1 LRAALLASAAG
12 FLLCAIFGAGL
23 IRSSGPTYDEPVH
36 LSAGYTDLAHGCC
49 RLNAMDHPPLAEMW
63 AALPLLALR
72 PDTFVS
78 HPAWQA
84 RQVYRYGDLF
94 LFHNKTGPDTLLNT
108 ARLFNLLT
116 LSAVLSCLVALW
128 CLRLGGVPAAAG
140 GALSVGFCVPWFSNA
155 SLVTTDALS
164 ALLFFASFAVLS
176 VKERSLRRWLL
187 AGALTGAALAA
198 KFNMIL
204 LPPLLAFCLL
214 AESRVE
220 KNAKLQ
226 PAAAALAALCGL
238 VTLAVVYGGAGP
250 ALWWKGLSATLSRLS
265 EGRSAF
271 LLGRYSTEGWWWYFP
286 AAMLVKTPLPLLAA
300 AALGA
305 WSLRAQP
312 RREWA
317 WLLLPPALYLGA
329 ALTSKTQIGYRHILP
344 LYPFLAVL
352 AGLGGGWL
360 WTRGV
365 QGRGA
370 AAALSLWLAL
380 SVGRAHPHHLAYFNE
395 LAGGRAGGAA
405 WLADSNLDWGQDLP
419 GLAAEL
425 KARGNPPVV
434 LGYFGS
440 DDPAARGLRYVPLAT
455 VANVERP
462 GNAALEKGAPLLFA
476 LSQTNRAGVYY
487 RDKGLYS
494 WLASREPVAAPG
506 GSIFL
511 YDLTSDPE
519 GRARL
524 AALLASSGRSGDAK
538 TAMLHSPQ

>member
-1 LRAALLASAAG
+1 
-12 FLLCAIFGAGL
+12 
-23 IRSSGPTYDEPVH
+23 
-36 LSAGYTDLAHGCC
+36 
-49 RLNAMDHPPLAEMW
+49 
-63 AALPLLALR
+63 
-72 PDTFVS
+72 
-78 HPAWQA
+78 
-84 RQVYRYGDLF
+84 
-94 LFHNKTGPDTLLNT
+94 
-108 ARLFNLLT
+108 
-116 LSAVLSCLVALW
+116 
-128 CLRLGGVPAAAG
+128 
-140 GALSVGFCVPWFSNA
+140 
-155 SLVTTDALS
+155 
-164 ALLFFASFAVLS
+164 LFFASFAVLS

-187 AGALTGAALAA
+187 TGTLVGAALAA

-204 LPPLLAFCLL
+204 LPPLLLFCLL

-220 KNAKLQ
+220 KGIKAQ
-226 PAAAALAALCGL
+226 PLAAGLAALCGL
-238 VTLAVVYGGAGP
+238 AALALVYGGAGP
-250 ALWWKGLSATLSRLS
+250 GLWWKGLSATLSRLS

-271 LLGRYSTEGWWWYFP
+271 LLGRHSTEGWWWYFP
-286 AAMLVKTPLPLLAA
+286 AAMLVKTPLPLLGL
-300 AALGA
+300 AALGV

-317 WLLLPPALYLGA
+317 WLLLPPALYLAA
-329 ALTSKTQIGYRHILP
+329 ALTSKTQIGYRHVLP

-352 AGLGGGWL
+352 GGLGAAFL
-360 WTRGV
+360 WNAGAK
-365 QGRGA
+365 GRGA
-370 AAALSLWLAL
+370 ASLAALWLAV
-380 SVGRAHPHHLAYFNE
+380 SVGRGHPHHLAYFNE

-425 KARGNPPVV
+425 RARGNPPVL

-487 RDKGLYS
+487 RDKSLYA
-494 WLASREPVAAPG
+494 WLGSRVPVAAPG

-511 YDLTSDPE
+511 YDLTADEE
-519 GRARL
+519 GRARV

-538 TAMLHSPQ
+538 TAMLH

>member
-1 LRAALLASAAG
+1 MRAALLASAAG
-12 FLLCAIFGAGL
+12 FLLCASFGAGL

-36 LSAGYTDLAHGCC
+36 LAAGYTDLVRGCC
-49 RLNAMDHPPLAEMW
+49 RLNALDHPPLAEMW
-63 AALPLLALR
+63 AALPLLVLR
-72 PDTFVS
+72 PDTFPS
-78 HPAWQA
+78 HPAWLG
-84 RQVYRYGDLF
+84 RQVYHYGDLF
-94 LFHNKTGPDTLLNT
+94 LFHNKAGPDRLLNT
-108 ARLFNLLT
+108 ARLFNLLS
-116 LSAVLSCLVALW
+116 LSAVLSCLVVFW
-128 CLRLGGVPAAAG
+128 CLRLGGAPAAAG

-176 VKERSLRRWLL
+176 VKERSPRRWLL
-187 AGALTGAALAA
+187 TGTLAGAALAA

-220 KNAKLQ
+220 KGARLE
-226 PAAAALAALCGL
+226 PGRAALAALCA
-238 VTLAVVYGGAGP
+238 LAALAAVYGAAGP
-250 ALWWKGLSATLSRLS
+250 ALWWKGLGATLSRLS

-271 LLGRYSTEGWWWYFP
+271 LLGRHSTEGWWWYFP
-286 AAMLVKTPLPLLAA
+286 AAILVKTPLPLLALA
-300 AALGA
+300 GLGA

-317 WLLLPPALYLGA
+317 WLLLPPALYLAA
-329 ALTSKTQIGYRHILP
+329 ALTSKTQIGYRHVLP

-352 AGLGGGWL
+352 AGLGGGFL
-360 WTRGV
+360 WTNGTA
-365 QGRGA
+365 GRA
-370 AAALSLWLAL
+370 AAGALALWLAVT
-380 SVGRAHPHHLAYFNE
+380 VGRGHPHHLAYFNE
-395 LAGGRAGGAA
+395 LAGGRSGGAA

-425 KARGNPPVV
+425 RARGNPPVV

-440 DDPAARGLRYVPLAT
+440 DDPAARGLRYVPVAT
-455 VANVERP
+455 VASVERP

-487 RDKGLYS
+487 RDKGLYA
-494 WLASREPVAAPG
+494 WLGSRAPVAAPG

-511 YDLTSDPE
+511 YDLSADAE

-524 AALLASSGRSGDAK
+524 AGLLASSGRSGDAK
-538 TAMLHSPQ
+538 TAMLHSP